1 MKERAVPTILTH
13 PAVPLAATFA
23 LGPGVIPRPLLL
35 AGIAA
40 SILPDLDVIAFRIG
54 VPYASELGHR
64 GFSHSLLFAAC
75 AALVGACFCKLMRTS
90 FRRAFLFLLA
100 CAASHG
106 LLDAFTNGG
115 LGVAFFWPWSG
126 HRYFFPMTPIEA
138 APLSLARFISPRGA
152 SVLWSEF
159 LWVWLPLFGAAALIA
174 AIRPWRRHSRT

>member
-1 MKERAVPTILTH
+1 MPTILTH

-75 AALVGACFCKLMRTS
+75 AALAGACFCKLMRTS

-115 LGVAFFWPWSG
+115 LGIAFFWPWSG

-138 APLSLARFISPRGA
+138 APLSLARFLTPRGA

-174 AIRPWRRHSRT
+174 AIRPWRRHSRA